1 MNRTVLLA
9 SASILV
15 AGLLAT
21 ACAQKPAGTEAATKV
36 DNVAVV
42 DGRPISRNTYNFYVK
57 GVAGKPAE
65 DLTPEQRKELLDN
78 LIRGEVVAS
87 STEKSGVATQDETRA
102 VMELSRLTVLQ
113 QAAQQSYLKDRK
125 ASQEE
130 LQAEY
135 GLQIAGMAKT
145 QYRASHILVPTQ
157 DAAARIIT
165 ELVKGASFADMAK
178 RYSTD
183 SGSKNRGGDLDWF
196 SPEGMNPPLAAAVQG
211 LRKGE
216 YTKTPVQ
223 TQFGWHVLRLD
234 DTREATPPPFESV
247 KDRLVQIVEAKK
259 FKAYTDTLVSQAKIE
274 KTLEAEPAAPVAAP
288 AASPAASPAMAPAA
302 PPAAEPAKAP

>member
-1 MNRTVLLA
+1 MNRTVPLALAFILGAGSLL
-9 SASILV
+9 
-15 AGLLAT
+15 G
-21 ACAQKPAGTEAATKV
+21 ACAQKPAGTEAAAKV
-36 DNVAVV
+36 DNVAEV

-65 DLTPEQRKELLDN
+65 DLTPKQRADLLDN

-87 STEKSGVATQDETRA
+87 STEKSGIAAQEETRA

-113 QAAQQSYLKDRK
+113 QAAQQAYLKDRK

-130 LQAEY
+130 IQAEY
-135 GLQIAGMAKT
+135 GLQIAAMATT
-145 QYRASHILVPTQ
+145 QYHASHILVPTQ

-165 ELVKGASFADMAK
+165 ELARGASFAEMAR

-183 SGSKNRGGDLDWF
+183 SGSKDRGGDLDWF
-196 SPEGMNPPLAAAVQG
+196 SPEGMTPPLAAAVQG

-234 DTREATPPPFESV
+234 DTREATPPPLESV

-259 FKAYTDTLVSQAKIE
+259 FKAYTDNLVSQAKIV
-274 KTLEAEPAAPVAAP
+274 KTLEATPAADTP
-288 AASPAASPAMAPAA
+288 AAATAPAA
-302 PPAAEPAKAP
+302 PPAAAPAAAEPAKAP